1 MRLQGRGS
9 SAHKE
14 GVANVCWPHVSWE
27 IVYSR
32 FVVHYHG
39 DDDHGGG
46 CNPDTRVS
54 NRYAEVYKP
63 SSLLRTHIAD
73 TSALPMLELGL
84 MPVVTTMVS
93 RHHFRILFLMF
104 IS

>member
-14 GVANVCWPHVSWE
+14 GGANVCWPHVSWE

-46 CNPDTRVS
+46 CDKMVM
-54 NRYAEVYKP
+54 
-63 SSLLRTHIAD
+63 LRI
-73 TSALPMLELGL
+73 
-84 MPVVTTMVS
+84 VTMMRMTIMVI
-93 RHHFRILFLMF
+93 ILSVMGCGGQGCWYT
-104 IS
+104 

>member
-54 NRYAEVYKP
+54 NIYAEVYIVTMMRMAMMMMRVVII
-63 SSLLRTHIAD
+63 SSL
-73 TSALPMLELGL
+73 MGCGELG
-84 MPVVTTMVS
+84 S
-93 RHHFRILFLMF
+93 W
-104 IS
+104 